1 LTAAAEEGEGE
12 GEGAEDA
19 VDVIALPEGAREAA
33 GVVV

>member
-12 GEGAEDA
+12 GEVAEDA
-19 VDVIALPEGAREAA
+19 VDVIALPEEAGEAA